1 MKRTRTSKRTA
12 GKQERSVRSGRP
24 VIAEKGSGEGSRQKN
39 VGRMLFGAIPV
50 LEAVKAD
57 PGRVERILVA
67 TGIREHRLNEL
78 YELARGSRIRID
90 RVSRDEIERV
100 APPGANH
107 QGVVAFAAGASYTD
121 PDELLDSLGVDAFLL
136 VLDSIQDTGNLG
148 AILRVAECAGVDGVV
163 LPDRRSAGLTEAA
176 AKASAGAS
184 EHLPVARVQNLNRL
198 IEELKTRGLWV
209 VGAAGHAQISY
220 LEWDWTRPTA
230 LIMGNEADGLHR
242 LVAENCD
249 VLVKIPMYGRIDS
262 LNVSVAA
269 GVMLFEARR
278 QREASKN
285 K

>member
-1 MKRTRTSKRTA
+1 M
-12 GKQERSVRSGRP
+12 RSGRP